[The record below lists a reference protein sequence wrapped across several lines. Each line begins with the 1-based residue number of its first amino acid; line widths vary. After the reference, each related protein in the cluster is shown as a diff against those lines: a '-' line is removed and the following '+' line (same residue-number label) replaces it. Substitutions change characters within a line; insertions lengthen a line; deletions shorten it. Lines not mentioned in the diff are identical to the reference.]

1 MNFFLHLPH
10 GCPSR
15 RRTAVPT
22 PSIYRRSTATW
33 APIPWPLLP
42 VDLAEG
48 EGASATTS
56 VARPPPLLLP
66 PGCRFRFSRE
76 LERHRERREWI
87 RMCETSTAASDPG
100 SNPARRTTTRITRPP
115 PTRDPPRVQD
125 LDIPDPPRLTGH
137 SQPTNL
143 QSRSTGPT
151 RRRHVAGRVVFFT
164 RGPLPC
170 WGILNRLPPLPAIAS
185 PRLLLL
191 PLPRQLRLLPNS
203 TAPRVRRDLGALC
216 P

>member
-1 MNFFLHLPH
+1 MQIPEPQHQTSTKYIINSQEEIHHRSQSHRSNISQNLKKRRMNFFLHLPH

-87 RMCETSTAASDPG
+87 RMCETC
-100 SNPARRTTTRITRPP
+100 
-115 PTRDPPRVQD
+115 D
-125 LDIPDPPRLTGH
+125 LY
-137 SQPTNL
+137 
-143 QSRSTGPT
+143 
-151 RRRHVAGRVVFFT
+151 
-164 RGPLPC
+164 
-170 WGILNRLPPLPAIAS
+170 
-185 PRLLLL
+185 LLG
-191 PLPRQLRLLPNS
+191 
-203 TAPRVRRDLGALC
+203 AVRRVIFYSLRA
-216 P
+216 